1 MHFRWLHVNTSEF
14 LSDSRTQC
22 SMSRLETRSIRVG
35 RLACCGP
42 GPMQPERS
50 GKRAGRSPPADP
62 SQLIAIRN
70 VQLASD
76 SGPPQSRQ
84 AGGLGFSTALSG
96 ARLTSPRTNRQCRR
110 TARRGR
116 KPQAQPIPAHASDGL
131 DVNGLNCCARASS
144 SACSI
149 KKPVR
154 PPLSSSASS
163 KAASRC
169 PISSP
174 RFCAESIISDLH
186 PFSAC

>member
-1 MHFRWLHVNTSEF
+1 MPYDLYMRAAGGT
-14 LSDSRTQC
+14 
-22 SMSRLETRSIRVG
+22 ETRLDRDQNSIRFWEAKG
-35 RLACCGP
+35 GKKRPRLAGW
-42 GPMQPERS
+42 
-50 GKRAGRSPPADP
+50 
-62 SQLIAIRN
+62 QLQ
-70 VQLASD
+70 VHASE
-76 SGPPQSRQ
+76 
-84 AGGLGFSTALSG
+84 
-96 ARLTSPRTNRQCRR
+96 
-110 TARRGR
+110 
-116 KPQAQPIPAHASDGL
+116 SDGL
-131 DVNGLNCCARASS
+131 HVNGLNCCARASS